1 MTRWH
6 DVRLAD
12 HCEIVSGATPRR
24 DHPEYWGG
32 DIAWVTP
39 KDLRGLDGPVLEDT
53 PEKITKAGYK
63 SCSTRLL
70 PMGSVLFS
78 SRAPIGLVA
87 ITGREMCTNQ
97 GFKSLIPGADVDA
110 GYLYW
115 CLKRQAPLIAARSSG
130 TTFSEIS
137 RKGME
142 RIKIPLPPLPEQR
155 EIAAIL
161 DKAHAIR
168 RKRQQTLDLADQF
181 LRSAFLDMFGDPVT
195 NPMGWERRTLGEMI
209 NFVGGSQPPK
219 ETFTYEPSEETVR
232 LVQIR
237 DFKSDRYKTYIPK
250 ALARRP
256 FNKDDVMIARYG
268 PPVFQILT
276 GLSGSYNVALMKA
289 EPIGLLEKRF
299 VFHLLS
305 HPSVNA
311 AVVAQSER
319 TAGQSGV
326 NLQFLNNYPAYLP
339 PPGEQ
344 HRFAAID
351 NSVGQQT
358 ARQRAH
364 LAGLETLSASLQSRA
379 FRGEL

>member
-1 MTRWH
+1 MSAQRTQLGQLIEPAKPERAGERDFPVLSMTMHGGLVDQAEKFKKRVASR
-6 DVRLAD
+6 DTAAYRVVRRHQLVVGFPIDEGVLSFQEIYDAA
-12 HCEIVSGATPRR
+12 IVSPAYGIWNLKEPDQIDRDYLERFLRSPRALAF
-24 DHPEYWGG
+24 YS
-32 DIAWVTP
+32 A
-39 KDLRGLDGPVLEDT
+39 KLRSTTARRRSLPRETFLSMPV
-53 PEKITKAGYK
+53 
-63 SCSTRLL
+63 
-70 PMGSVLFS
+70 
-78 SRAPIGLVA
+78 
-87 ITGREMCTNQ
+87 
-97 GFKSLIPGADVDA
+97 
-110 GYLYW
+110 
-115 CLKRQAPLIAARSSG
+115 
-130 TTFSEIS
+130 
-137 RKGME
+137 
-142 RIKIPLPPLPEQR
+142 PLPPLSEQR
-155 EIAAIL
+155 RIAAIL
-161 DKAHAIR
+161 DKADAVR

-181 LRSAFLDMFGDPVT
+181 LRSAFLDLFGDPVT

-289 EPIGLLEKRF
+289 EPIGQLEKRF